1 MTSHLNN
8 FAGCI
13 PMARPDA
20 EHVLAERGRGGY
32 RQYRIPAL
40 AVTPRGTLLAAYDG
54 RPNLDD
60 LPSPIDLLLRRSVDS
75 GRTWQDQQV
84 VRTGVGLEGYGD
96 PSLLVDAE
104 TGRVFMFHAAGT
116 RAGFFEAAKGMGND
130 DGIQHC
136 DVSYSDDDGLTWQHR
151 RLTAQLKLG
160 GHGAAGAGAGRTPV
174 DRGITGIFAAAGQGI
189 QIHAGP
195 FAGRLVQQYVVLVAG
210 NILAASAYS
219 DDHGGTWTLGD
230 FIGAA
235 DGDGTSAGAAG
246 VTGGPAPNENKVVCL
261 SDGRLLLHSRATPH
275 RLAAVS
281 DDGGHSWSPLTPV
294 TDLPDP
300 SDNGSLTRFDGLPL
314 PAAHATAATDEWLL
328 ASNNHDS
335 ALRRNTVLSLSRD
348 NGASWPV
355 KLVICA
361 GSSAYSTV
369 ARLPDGNIGVLYERQ
384 GYREIV
390 FCSIPAAQLTD
401 AAEPRP
407 AAGQDGA
414 GPDAAGPVGAGL
426 VFDMELRSVTPGRP
440 EVWRNAGEFHVMAPA
455 AAGDW
460 DVHTWK
466 EIGQG
471 YSPEAAQVI
480 GTREA
485 QDLNYGPVIPGYKA
499 GDILAFTGRARNT
512 GIGVAAGV
520 RLTGPGAE
528 DFRCRRP
535 AARRGSA
542 VLHPGVHRDGTG
554 CGTRLAGRQIRGG
567 MGSRRPAPAAGAPVH
582 FQHDGRQCGRI
593 RICNGSRGL
602 AGIGL

>member
-1 MTSHLNN
+1 MVPGFYYEDMTSHLLE
-8 FAGCI
+8 FAGGM
-13 PMARPDA
+13 PVARPDV

-75 GRTWQDQQV
+75 GRSWQDQQV

-116 RAGFFEAAKGMGND
+116 RAGFFEAAAGVGND

-136 DVSYSDDDGLTWQHR
+136 DVSFSDDDGLTWQHR
-151 RLTAQLKLG
+151 RLTAQLKTG
-160 GHGAAGAGAGRTPV
+160 SGRAPE

-195 FAGRLVQQYVVLVAG
+195 LAGRLVQQYVLLVDG
-210 NILAASAYS
+210 SIMAASAYS
-219 DDHGGTWTLGD
+219 DDHGETWTLGE
-230 FIGAA
+230 FIGAE
-235 DGDGTSAGAAG
+235 DGDSSPAAG
-246 VTGGPAPNENKVVCL
+246 VVTPSPNENKVVCL

-275 RLAAVS
+275 RLSAIS
-281 DDGGHSWSPLTPV
+281 YDGGHSWSPLVPIE
-294 TDLPDP
+294 DLPDP
-300 SDNGSLTRFDGLPL
+300 SDNGSLSRFDGLPF
-314 PAAHATAATDEWLL
+314 PARHASAETDAWLL
-328 ASNNHDS
+328 ASNNHDPV
-335 ALRRNTVLSLSRD
+335 LRRNTVLSLSKD

-390 FCSIPAAQLTD
+390 FSSIPAAQLTD
-401 AAEPRP
+401 AAEPLQGGP
-407 AAGQDGA
+407 AGD
-414 GPDAAGPVGAGL
+414 GL
-426 VFDMELRSVTPGRP
+426 VFDMELRSITPGRP
-440 EVWRNAGEFHVMAPA
+440 GVWRNAGEFHVMAPA
-455 AAGDW
+455 AADGW

-471 YSPEAAQVI
+471 YSPESAQVI

-485 QDLNYGPVIPGYKA
+485 QDLNYGPVTPGYKA

-512 GIGVAAGV
+512 GTGAASGV
-520 RLTGPGAE
+520 RLTGPGAAE
-528 DFRCRRP
+528 FEAADLQPGEEALYFTPVCAVTAQDVERGRLDIRYGMEWTAGGQVQRLERRFVFNMADGSV
-535 AARRGSA
+535 AASPTA
-542 VLHPGVHRDGTG
+542 
-554 CGTRLAGRQIRGG
+554 TRL
-567 MGSRRPAPAAGAPVH
+567 
-582 FQHDGRQCGRI
+582 
-593 RICNGSRGL
+593 
-602 AGIGL
+602 